1 MQYVLPSIFKIGAAN
16 NCIQPTPGA
25 YDGFP
30 LILWRR
36 RLMPGAIIP
45 SRADSRSGTIGW
57 SGSPSQGSAQPGVI
71 GKIAWIKKNY

>member
-1 MQYVLPSIFKIGAAN
+1 MPSIFKIGAAN

-57 SGSPSQGSAQPGVI
+57 SGSL
-71 GKIAWIKKNY
+71 